1 MASGKSAFA
10 RTAWLG
16 SIAALLSGGIASADT
31 YKITDEKG
39 RVQYTDRVPAESVNR
54 GMIELNKQ
62 GMAKKVT
69 EAALSPDQR
78 RIEEAKAEQKRQAE
92 QAEKR
97 QRAEE
102 NALLTSYTSESDID
116 VAKRRNLAL
125 IGAAI
130 LSAEARIKA
139 LERRAAALEKERVL
153 YESKPLPE
161 NLKRDI
167 ASVAAEIPK
176 QYEIIQAK
184 NEEALAIN
192 QKYSEQKERYRE
204 VKSRL
209 AANQGTPAKV
219 Q

>member
-1 MASGKSAFA
+1 MASPDSRRVLAGALA
-10 RTAWLG
+10 
-16 SIAALLSGGIASADT
+16 AALVAAGVPAAADT
-31 YKITDEKG
+31 YKILDEKG
-39 RVQYTDRVPAESVNR
+39 RVQYTDRVPPDAINR
-54 GMIELNKQ
+54 GMVELNKQ

-69 EAALSPDQR
+69 EPAPTPEQR
-78 RIEEAKAEQKRQAE
+78 RILEEKAEREKLAKKEAE
-92 QAEKR
+92 R
-97 QRAEE
+97 QRAVD
-102 NALLTSYTSESDID
+102 NALLQSYTSEADID

-125 IGAAI
+125 VGAAI
-130 LSAEARIKA
+130 ISAEARIKA
-139 LERRAAALEKERVL
+139 LERRAAALEKERVF
-153 YESKPLPE
+153 YESKPLPDK
-161 NLKRDI
+161 LKRDI

-176 QYEIIQAK
+176 QYELIQAK